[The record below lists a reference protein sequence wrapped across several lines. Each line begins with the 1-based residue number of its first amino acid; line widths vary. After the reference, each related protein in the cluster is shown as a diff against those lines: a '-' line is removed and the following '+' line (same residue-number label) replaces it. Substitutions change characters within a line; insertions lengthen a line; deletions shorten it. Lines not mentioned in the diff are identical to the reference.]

1 MTSSY
6 PGGHRF
12 HANLNKY
19 VQNNS
24 IEIFKVMALQFG
36 MRIASFINN
45 HAFLTEFSKFLDLF
59 IQINQ
64 AMIVALIEVKNIFE

>member
-1 MTSSY
+1 
-6 PGGHRF
+6 
-12 HANLNKY
+12 
-19 VQNNS
+19 
-24 IEIFKVMALQFG
+24 MALHFG

-64 AMIVALIEVKNIFE
+64 AMIVALIEVKNIVE